1 MFDGV
6 DHLGVIALLGAM
18 KRGNTFADAH
28 LLALVRPV
36 LDQRGFAHVD
46 GIVDALGVG
55 LEHVQD
61 EAAGRPEM
69 LAELL
74 EAGHLVAHLEQALKR
89 TERNKDELEL
99 FAQVKPGHVALH
111 EMDAFALFFV
121 ERGALARGV
130 LEHAFG
136 KVERSEEHTSELQ
149 SRLHLVCRLLLE
161 KKKTTI
167 HHILIANTILHNP
180 DAITSSPT
188 GIILTPTHIP

>member
-69 LAELL
+69 LADLL
-74 EAGHLVAHLEQALKR
+74 EAGHLVAHLEQVLKR

-99 FAQVKPGHVALH
+99 FAQVKLGHVALH

-136 KVERSEEHTSELQ
+136 KVETGDALAHLRERDRKST
-149 SRLHLVCRLLLE
+149 RLNSSHGYISYAVFCL
-161 KKKTTI
+161 KKK
-167 HHILIANTILHNP
+167 N
-180 DAITSSPT
+180 
-188 GIILTPTHIP
+188 